1 MKSAKGQKEENI
13 AKNEIEQGD
22 RSARCGC
29 KEPGA
34 TQRFIALRR
43 RELLADVSVRGI
55 IWRHTVFLNVGRRG
69 AVEPGPKGV
78 GRRHNHQGLER
89 RWCRTWAAIHCGLEV
104 VLEHA
109 LATDCR
115 RGHRRSDLITS
126 CDAYTSG
133 RGVRWPWARLA
144 TNFVGRLRRGAAP
157 DEGRRWKGDDRGGC
171 TKECRSSGRPVGAD
185 LIAGAPPPAALFRFL

>member
-1 MKSAKGQKEENI
+1 MRSSRAIVRRAAVAKSQV
-13 AKNEIEQGD
+13 
-22 RSARCGC
+22 RLSASS
-29 KEPGA
+29 
-34 TQRFIALRR
+34 RFRVANCWQMSAC
-43 RELLADVSVRGI
+43 EA

-171 TKECRSSGRPVGAD
+171 TKECKCSGRPVGAD